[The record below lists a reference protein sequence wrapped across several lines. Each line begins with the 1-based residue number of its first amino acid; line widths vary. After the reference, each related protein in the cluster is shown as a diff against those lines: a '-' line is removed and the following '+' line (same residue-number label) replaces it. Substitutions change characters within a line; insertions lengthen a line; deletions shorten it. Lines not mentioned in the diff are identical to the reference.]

1 MDPHFLDDQTLKTA
15 AKVNVILSG
24 KSFIVK
30 DFNALRKQL
39 LCVAMG
45 CIFALLVFLLLRQPF
60 FQVTVNCGGLLHR
73 VGRRINPPCA
83 EIIAQ

>member
-24 KSFIVK
+24 KLFIVK

-45 CIFALLVFLLLRQPF
+45 CVVAFCVLCLEQSF
-60 FQVTVNCGGLLHR
+60 
-73 VGRRINPPCA
+73 
-83 EIIAQ
+83 